1 MINRRLA
8 YIGTIVALALALV
21 LSLQAVSARSIYSLK
36 HIQPSVSVTVRISQ
50 ARVYRQPRLGE
61 RITVVVVLRETGLRP
76 GVRLRIKNDVIVR
89 VSTRRQAAGNNRNG
103 LLATVRDNVPE
114 AEEDTTMTEQ
124 TDNTGA
130 LLVNIP
136 VELDG
141 PDEVPGTV
149 NAFNDTV
156 TVSDSTGQPL
166 ASTNTAAS
174 VTSN

>member
-1 MINRRLA
+1 MTNRRLA
-8 YIGTIVALALALV
+8 YIGAIAALVLALA

-36 HIQPSVSVTVRISQ
+36 HIQPNIYVTVRISQ

-61 RITVVVVLRETGLRP
+61 RITVVIVLRGTGLRP
-76 GVRLRIKNDVIVR
+76 GARLRIKNDVIVR
-89 VSTRRQAAGNNRNG
+89 VSTRQQAVANNGNGSPAAMRNS
-103 LLATVRDNVPE
+103 VPE

-124 TDNTGA
+124 TDNTGV

-136 VELDG
+136 VELNG
-141 PDEVPGTV
+141 PDEAPGTA

-166 ASTNTAAS
+166 ANTNAAAS